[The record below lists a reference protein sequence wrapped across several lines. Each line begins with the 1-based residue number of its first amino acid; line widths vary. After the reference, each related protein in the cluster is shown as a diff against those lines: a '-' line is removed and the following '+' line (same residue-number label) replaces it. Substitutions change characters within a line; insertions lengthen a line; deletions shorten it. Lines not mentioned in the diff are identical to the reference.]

1 MSSEVEEKS
10 RLRPQTPEDMLVQ
23 DPVAET
29 PDEAQG
35 EALVSMV
42 AEPDESPP
50 PERGA
55 VEGISQKVEEN
66 LEEDKSE
73 EMEED
78 KIVERVSEKPDEGKK
93 VEES

>member
-1 MSSEVEEKS
+1 MFLQCISNCG
-10 RLRPQTPEDMLVQ
+10 LVQ